1 MDHVTKN
8 RIHNYMYCYGSDSF
22 NQLAE
27 VIYQKEY
34 FIYRKILLILENYRI
49 INENL
54 LSITAKIESEEYR
67 DLLEDITNK
76 YFTKIIDGKKNEKP
90 KIKLLV
96 IFFLHLLSASTMAAP
111 VFVMC

>member
-8 RIHNYMYCYGSDSF
+8 RIHNYMYCYGSDNF

-34 FIYRKILLILENYRI
+34 FIYRKILLILENCRI

-54 LSITAKIESEEYR
+54 LSITAKIDSEEYR

-76 YFTKIIDGKKNEKP
+76 YFTKIIDRKKMRNK
-90 KIKLLV
+90 K
-96 IFFLHLLSASTMAAP
+96 SSYW
-111 VFVMC
+111 

>member
-8 RIHNYMYCYGSDSF
+8 RIHNYMYRYGSDNF

-34 FIYRKILLILENYRI
+34 FIYQKILQILENCRI

-54 LSITAKIESEEYR
+54 LSITAKIDSEEYR

-76 YFTKIIDGKKNEKP
+76 YFTKIIDRKKMRNK
-90 KIKLLV
+90 K
-96 IFFLHLLSASTMAAP
+96 SSYW
-111 VFVMC
+111 

>member
-1 MDHVTKN
+1 
-8 RIHNYMYCYGSDSF
+8 MYCYGSDNF

-34 FIYRKILLILENYRI
+34 VIYRKILLILENCRI

-54 LSITAKIESEEYR
+54 LSITAKFDSEEYR

-76 YFTKIIDGKKNEKP
+76 YFTKIIDRKKMRNK
-90 KIKLLV
+90 K
-96 IFFLHLLSASTMAAP
+96 SSYW
-111 VFVMC
+111 

>member
-1 MDHVTKN
+1 
-8 RIHNYMYCYGSDSF
+8 MYCYGSDNF

-34 FIYRKILLILENYRI
+34 VSYRKILLILENCRI

-54 LSITAKIESEEYR
+54 LSITAKIDSEEYR

-76 YFTKIIDGKKNEKP
+76 YFTKIIDRKKMRNK
-90 KIKLLV
+90 K
-96 IFFLHLLSASTMAAP
+96 SSYW
-111 VFVMC
+111 

>member
-1 MDHVTKN
+1 
-8 RIHNYMYCYGSDSF
+8 MYCYGSDNF

-34 FIYRKILLILENYRI
+34 VIYRKILLILENCRI

-54 LSITAKIESEEYR
+54 LSITAKIDSEEYR

-76 YFTKIIDGKKNEKP
+76 YFKKIIDRKKMRNK
-90 KIKLLV
+90 K
-96 IFFLHLLSASTMAAP
+96 SSYW
-111 VFVMC
+111 